1 VDKITKKQLRGYL
14 KAKRDTITFNDSY
27 NLDVYGID
35 QETYGKINKTV
46 SSMFGICPPTSIN
59 LAALNRHFSDLRHT
73 GDI

>member
-1 VDKITKKQLRGYL
+1 MNKITKKQLNGYL

-35 QETYGKINKTV
+35 QETYGKIGKAIFSLYGTCGPY
-46 SSMFGICPPTSIN
+46 SPN
-59 LAALNRHFSDLRHT
+59 LASLNRHFANLRHV

>member
-1 VDKITKKQLRGYL
+1 MNKITKKQLSGYL

-35 QETYGKINKTV
+35 QETYGKISKTV
-46 SSMFGICPPTSIN
+46 YSMFGIYPPTSIN
-59 LAALNRHFSDLRHT
+59 LAGLNRHFADLRQV